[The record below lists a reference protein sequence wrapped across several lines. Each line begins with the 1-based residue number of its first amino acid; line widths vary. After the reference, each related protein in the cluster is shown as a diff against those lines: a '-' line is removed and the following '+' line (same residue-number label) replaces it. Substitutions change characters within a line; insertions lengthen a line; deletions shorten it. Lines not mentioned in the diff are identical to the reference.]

1 MGGNQPTLG
10 QCVEAC
16 GCDAEILLQNATET
30 LIPKA
35 TQAQLNLIADIQA
48 NPNTIL

>member
-1 MGGNQPTLG
+1 MGGDQPTLG

-16 GCDAEILLQNATET
+16 GCDAEILLQNATDT
-30 LIPKA
+30 LIPAA
-35 TQAQLNLIADIQA
+35 TQNQLNLMAEIKN